1 VESQKEKRLSEQ
13 LATDLAAC
21 VAPPENDVAP
31 LGNDL
36 LWGVTLIAV
45 EIGRNRRQ
53 TFHLLEN
60 GKLPA
65 SKVGGRWVASRTGLR
80 QFFAKLIG
88 EVA

>member
-1 VESQKEKRLSEQ
+1 MSKDLKETAPAANDVTSLG
-13 LATDLAAC
+13 ADLA
-21 VAPPENDVAP
+21 
-31 LGNDL
+31 
-36 LWGVTLIAV
+36 WGVAAISV
-45 EIGRNRRQ
+45 EIGRNPRQ